1 MKLVLLLLL
10 QTSTSVLGM
19 GLLTMALHGRPFTA
33 GNILTALT
41 GWQGI
46 SGVAALFVSFVVL
59 GAVVSIA
66 KLSTYIPLSTAM
78 TFAFTVMW
86 TLIIDRQMI
95 TIPTIIGM
103 FLIMAGITTIAM
115 GR

>member
-86 TLIIDRQMI
+86 TLMVDRESVNASTLFGMAMI
-95 TIPTIIGM
+95 
-103 FLIMAGITTIAM
+103 LAGISAIAM

>member
-78 TFAFTVMW
+78 TFAFTILW
-86 TLIIDRQMI
+86 TLLVDRESISTQ
-95 TIPTIIGM
+95 TLIGM
-103 FLIMAGITTIAM
+103 ALILAGIIVVARN
-115 GR
+115 G

>member
-1 MKLVLLLLL
+1 
-10 QTSTSVLGM
+10 
-19 GLLTMALHGRPFTA
+19 
-33 GNILTALT
+33 
-41 GWQGI
+41 
-46 SGVAALFVSFVVL
+46 
-59 GAVVSIA
+59 
-66 KLSTYIPLSTAM
+66 
-78 TFAFTVMW
+78 MW